1 MTYIGKN
8 IRKIRGVKK
17 LSQQAFAD
25 LFGLTR
31 ANIGSYEEGRAE
43 PKITT
48 IVEIANK
55 FSLDVEAILNKEL
68 KVNEISNF
76 KGQLESEK
84 INLNAINPD
93 LEARLVPFVSKDN
106 RSTYVNNL
114 ESELYLNYIPRFE
127 IPFFKLKAARA
138 FEVAGNELVH
148 HGKGVNNTDI
158 VIAIKRDAKEISSLV
173 EGRLYIVV
181 LGDKII
187 IRRLLF
193 GLGTLELFADNQFYA
208 PIEVYP
214 EDVVE
219 LWEAHTLISSTGGV
233 LKDYIPQLGLGKRKA
248 D

>member
-1 MTYIGKN
+1 MTHIGKN

-43 PKITT
+43 PKIAT

-76 KGQLESEK
+76 KGQPEK
-84 INLNAINPD
+84 TNASTSPLNPD
-93 LEARLVPFVSKDN
+93 LEARLIPFVSRDN
-106 RSTYVNNL
+106 RMTYLNNL

-127 IPFFKLKAARA
+127 IPFFKHKTARA
-138 FEVAGNELVH
+138 FEVIGNELVH
-148 HGKGVNNTDI
+148 HGQGVNNTDI
-158 VIAIKRDAKEISSLV
+158 IIGLNKNAKEISALT
-173 EGRLYIVV
+173 EGKLYV
-181 LGDKII
+181 LILSDKII

-214 EDVVE
+214 EDVIE

-233 LKDYIPQLGLGKRKA
+233 LKDYIPQLGLGKRKV